1 MEHLFADIIVVGG
14 GHAGIEAAAAGHRMG
29 LKVRLLSLHADK
41 VGELS
46 CNPAIG
52 GTAGRPCA
60 CGRCARAACRQSGTT
75 SVPARG

>member
-1 MEHLFADIIVVGG
+1 MEHSFTDVIVVGG
-14 GHAGIEAAAAGHRMG
+14 GHAGIEAAAAAHRMG

-52 GTAGRPCA
+52 G
-60 CGRCARAACRQSGTT
+60 GTLW
-75 SVPARG
+75 V